1 MRVRRATAATRT
13 YSYSSTP
20 HQYTIEYVDARA
32 HAGVSA
38 HIWNTDYYLR
48 GSSALRAV
56 KHSQHISNPPTI
68 PSPLGVLRIRYKPSP
83 SKGGAPSFGRR
94 STASWPPELHF
105 PTVNVRLQQ
114 GNALSHT
121 ASGPWQVHGQFQR
134 LVLAQVA
141 ATFAVERLS
150 EHCFIFDR

>member
-1 MRVRRATAATRT
+1 MGM
-13 YSYSSTP
+13 
-20 HQYTIEYVDARA
+20 
-32 HAGVSA
+32 AGA
-38 HIWNTDYYLR
+38 LC
-48 GSSALRAV
+48 GSSEGTTLGIRPL
-56 KHSQHISNPPTI
+56 SRG
-68 PSPLGVLRIRYKPSP
+68 PLGVLRIRYKPSP

-105 PTVNVRLQQ
+105 PPVNVRLQQ